1 MAVKNNDSV
10 ILDYALTN
18 TTDSELVSS
27 GSTWGVRL
35 GMGAMLPGFESGI
48 IGMEIDETKTITLT
62 AANAWGEPDPS
73 KIRFCPSI
81 EHAILSGDTNNYPIG
96 SVIPGG
102 NAIIVGIT
110 GDTGTLD
117 FNPPLAGK
125 NLSLEVTLKKIEPS
139 PASLNI

>member
-48 IGMEIDETKTITLT
+48 VGMEIDETKTITLT

-73 KIRFCPSI
+73 KIM
-81 EHAILSGDTNNYPIG
+81 ILPKYRTRY
-96 SVIPGG
+96 
-102 NAIIVGIT
+102 
-110 GDTGTLD
+110 
-117 FNPPLAGK
+117 FK
-125 NLSLEVTLKKIEPS
+125 W
-139 PASLNI
+139 